1 MPTSRSPLHTWLQLF
16 RAPNLFTVPGDPL
29 AGFLLASPA
38 LVKFNP
44 LLLLSIG
51 ASLCFYA
58 AGLLLNDL
66 MDLKEDRA
74 ERPDRPLPSGAA
86 RPSHVWLVAAAL
98 AALGLALC
106 FPGGTKALA
115 TGAGIIVA
123 VAAYDCGLKKI
134 PFIGAINMGL
144 CRGLSVFLGAIFT
157 GGCGCPAGGASVAIL
172 CYIAAV
178 THLARYET
186 KSGGAPGYAIF
197 LPLIGPLLMLG
208 FTQTLNLPASVAA
221 LLATVMIA
229 FTAIRVW
236 KKKVPLP
243 PSIGAMIRVL
253 LIIQAFY
260 CLLPPSHAKK
270 LSLMRRHTPGP
281 VFFCQ
286 SSPPSPV
293 AWASACLLA
302 ALWPM
307 SRAVSK
313 RFYAS

>member
-1 MPTSRSPLHTWLQLF
+1 MSTSRSPLHTWLQLF

-38 LVKFNP
+38 LVRFNP
-44 LLLLSIG
+44 LLLFPIG

-74 ERPDRPLPSGAA
+74 ERPNRPLPSGAA
-86 RPSHVWLVAAAL
+86 RPSHVWLVAAGL
-98 AALGLALC
+98 TALGLALC
-106 FPGGTKALA
+106 LPGGVKSLA
-115 TGAGIIVA
+115 TGLGIVVA

-134 PFIGAINMGL
+134 PVLGIITMGL
-144 CRGLSVFLGAIFT
+144 CRGLSVFLGATFT
-157 GGCGCPAGGASVAIL
+157 GGCGCPAGGASIAIL

-186 KSGGAPGYAIF
+186 TSGAPAYAIF
-197 LPLIGPLLMLG
+197 LPLIGPVAMAGLAKGM
-208 FTQTLNLPASVAA
+208 NPPALAA
-221 LLATVMIA
+221 LALTVGMIA
-229 FTAIRVW
+229 FTVIGVW

-243 PSIGAMIRVL
+243 PSIGALIRVL

-260 CLLPPSHAKK
+260 CLLAPAS
-270 LSLMRRHTPGP
+270 
-281 VFFCQ
+281 
-286 SSPPSPV
+286 
-293 AWASACLLA
+293 AWARAFACLLL
-302 ALWPM
+302 ALWPI